1 MWVQQWALEYFF
13 HKWSTN
19 AFCNEKWA
27 SLSLIFINR
36 ARKFWNRTFSSS
48 AILILGC
55 GASLPSSIGASSSR
69 SSIQD
74 PNVRAY
80 IQAQQIQIISKRN
93 VESQDQQALSQTSPF
108 GQYFTDLSGSGTDFP
123 DY

>member
-1 MWVQQWALEYFF
+1 MWVQQWTLEYFS

-19 AFCNEKWA
+19 VFHNEKWA
-27 SLSLIFINR
+27 SLSLIFLNR

-48 AILILGC
+48 AISISGG

-69 SSIQD
+69 LSILD
-74 PNVRAY
+74 PSVRAY

-93 VESQDQQALSQTSPF
+93 VESQDQQALSQTSLF
-108 GQYFTDLSGSGTDFP
+108 GQYFTDLSGSGMDFS

>member
-1 MWVQQWALEYFF
+1 M
-13 HKWSTN
+13 
-19 AFCNEKWA
+19 
-27 SLSLIFINR
+27 IP
-36 ARKFWNRTFSSS
+36 
-48 AILILGC
+48 GG
-55 GASLPSSIGASSSR
+55 GASLPSSIGASNSC

-108 GQYFTDLSGSGTDFP
+108 GQYFTDLSGSEMDFS

>member
-1 MWVQQWALEYFF
+1 M
-13 HKWSTN
+13 
-19 AFCNEKWA
+19 
-27 SLSLIFINR
+27 IPR
-36 ARKFWNRTFSSS
+36 
-48 AILILGC
+48 G

-74 PNVRAY
+74 PNIRAY
-80 IQAQQIQIISKRN
+80 IQAQQIQIISKWN

-108 GQYFTDLSGSGTDFP
+108 GQYFTDLSRSGMDFP